1 MSRNSDLDS
10 DSVDEEVYIAPS
22 VQPILSVMS
31 VDSPA
36 AADAYSSRIALKV
49 LLPASMVV
57 GGAFVAARLSGNPAV
72 VQLLDILHWTVSSS
86 AAAALAWLGAR
97 TAAGHDRAPRRW
109 FALGLSSN
117 LLGQLLFDMQEIT
130 HWTPIPNLSD
140 ALFLGIGPCCVLGL
154 IATLRTRSPVLSRPF
169 VLDVTA
175 LALVILTLTLDV
187 YLPRRETMNLLQL
200 SILVIYPISLLT
212 PGCVGAVVA
221 PTLRWRLDPRWA
233 FFLSATV
240 LDGASW
246 MAWNSEFLS
255 STLQGASWLNLVFS
269 VVTLSMGYGAFM
281 WHTETRRDL
290 VWQRRCEA
298 VLRMIPLFVVGAA
311 VISVALV
318 WVLPNVLP
326 SVKLATVGG
335 AALVTVLA
343 AVRQNL
349 SLLEHDRLVAAEQH
363 LSERTRE
370 LQASN
375 SRLATINEQLVAA
388 TGRATEMAQIAQVA
402 NQAKSEFL
410 ANMSHEIRTPMNGVI
425 GMAEMLLD
433 APLGDP
439 QRDYAETIRDS
450 ARALLTVIND
460 ILDFSKIEAGKLEL
474 DVTRVEVRDLLE
486 DVARLIAVQ
495 AHAKNLEVTAHVDP
509 AVPEFVQGDAGRLR
523 QVLINLCGNAVKF
536 TQEGEVALSV
546 SVVAQDA
553 DSTTL
558 RFEVR
563 DTGLGIPE
571 NRLHTLF
578 KPFSQVDAST
588 TRRFGGTG
596 LGLSIV
602 KRLAEMMDGE
612 AGVLSRQGA
621 GSTFWFVARL
631 AIAVADAPAPR
642 PGANA
647 ALRGQ
652 RALVVDDNATN
663 CKVLEG
669 QLQRCAM
676 QALCVNS
683 AADALTAMREE
694 QRNGRPF
701 EIALI
706 DQQMPGCDGAELGRR
721 INADPI
727 LKSTRLVLLTSS
739 GQQGEGQRF
748 AELGFAGYL
757 LKPVAQRDLTN
768 CLGLVLSEKAEH
780 WHTRTQPIVTQQRAA
795 AQRGRERRR
804 ILLAEDNVVNEKVA
818 RHTLQ
823 RLGFHVDA
831 VSNGREAVAAWQT
844 GRYDLILMDCQMP
857 ELDGYEA
864 TREIRIREQGG
875 QHIPIVAL
883 TAHAM
888 KDDDLKCK
896 AAGMDDHL
904 TKPIDR
910 ERLRLCLD
918 HHLGTDELV
927 VI

>member
-1 MSRNSDLDS
+1 
-10 DSVDEEVYIAPS
+10 
-22 VQPILSVMS
+22 MS

-36 AADAYSSRIALKV
+36 TKDAYSNRIALKV
-49 LLPASMVV
+49 LLSASVIV
-57 GGAFVAARLSGNPAV
+57 GGAFVAARLSGIPAV
-72 VQLLDILHWTVSSS
+72 VQLLDYLHWTVAAAS
-86 AAAALAWLGAR
+86 AAALAWLGVRSANE
-97 TAAGHDRAPRRW
+97 HDRAPRRW
-109 FALGLSSN
+109 FAVGLTSN
-117 LLGQLLFDMQEIT
+117 CLAQLLFDMQSIT

-140 ALFLGIGPCCVLGL
+140 ALFLGLGPCFVLGL

-187 YLPRRETMNLLQL
+187 YLPRLETMDLVELC
-200 SILVIYPISLLT
+200 ILVIYPVSFLT
-212 PGCVGAVVA
+212 PGCVGLVLA
-221 PTLRWRLDPRWA
+221 PTLRWRLDHRWGL
-233 FFLSATV
+233 FLLATVVNSAT
-240 LDGASW
+240 W
-246 MAWNSEFLS
+246 MAWNSEFASNSLR
-255 STLQGASWLNLVFS
+255 GASWLNLAFS
-269 VVTLSMGYGAFM
+269 AVSLAMGYGAFV
-281 WHTETRRDL
+281 WHTETRRDML
-290 VWQRRCEA
+290 WQRRCEA
-298 VLRMIPLFVVGAA
+298 VLRLIPLFVVGAA
-311 VISVALV
+311 VVTVALV
-318 WVLPNVLP
+318 WMIP
-326 SVKLATVGG
+326 SVLTSVRLATIGG
-335 AALVTVLA
+335 AAVVTVLA
-343 AVRQNL
+343 ALRQNL

-375 SRLATINEQLVAA
+375 LHLATINEQLTAA
-388 TGRATEMAQIAQVA
+388 TQRATEMAQIAQVA

-425 GMAEMLLD
+425 GMAELLLD
-433 APLGDP
+433 APLGDQ

-495 AHAKNLEVTAHVDP
+495 AHAKHLEVTTYVDP

-536 TQEGEVALSV
+536 TQAGEVALSV
-546 SVVAQDA
+546 SLVAQNT

-588 TRRFGGTG
+588 TRRYGGTG

-602 KRLAEMMDGE
+602 KRLAEMMGGE
-612 AGVLSRQGA
+612 AGVMSRDGN

-631 AIAVADAPAPR
+631 ATALAGAPAPR
-642 PGANA
+642 AGANA
-647 ALRGQ
+647 ALRGR
-652 RALVVDDNATN
+652 RALVVDDNANN
-663 CKVLEG
+663 CKVLEE
-669 QLQRCAM
+669 QLRGCAM
-676 QALCVNS
+676 QVLSVNS
-683 AADALTAMREE
+683 AADALTVMREE
-694 QRNGRPF
+694 ERSGRPF
-701 EIALI
+701 AVALI
-706 DQQMPGCDGAELGRR
+706 DQQMPGCNGAELGRR
-721 INADPI
+721 INADP
-727 LKSTRLVLLTSS
+727 LLQSTHLVLLTSS
-739 GQQGEGQRF
+739 GQQGEGQHF

-757 LKPVAQRDLTN
+757 PKPVTQRDLTS
-768 CLGLVLSEKAEH
+768 CLTLVLSGEAEH
-780 WHTRTQPIVTQQRAA
+780 WHTRTQPVVTLKRAA
-795 AQRGRERRR
+795 AQRSRERRR

-823 RLGFHVDA
+823 RLGFQVDA
-831 VSNGREAVAAWQT
+831 VKNGREAVTAWQT

-864 TREIRIREQGG
+864 TREIRNCERGLQR
-875 QHIPIVAL
+875 IPIVAL

-904 TKPIDR
+904 TKPLDR
-910 ERLRLCLD
+910 ERLRLSLD
-918 HHLGTDELV
+918 RLLGVDQLV
-927 VI
+927 